1 MCHNMSMSWPIFEA
15 HKKQGSR
22 CDQGQNRRRNSLRH
36 DGFEVPHAE
45 RTNHLAN
52 THPDDIAAFKKELQ
66 DAFALAVVKEFGE
79 LPDGPIPSDEVL
91 DGAVNAP
98 GAVTLRIL
106 YDAGRSAARVVTVNE
121 ETHRNSLDLFFLKVG
136 EHGRGLGL
144 KAWLAIERRFPET
157 VAWQTH
163 TPYFEKRNIHFYVNK
178 CGFRIIEFFNRH
190 KP

>member
-1 MCHNMSMSWPIFEA
+1 MRNEPI
-15 HKKQGSR
+15 
-22 CDQGQNRRRNSLRH
+22 
-36 DGFEVPHAE
+36 
-45 RTNHLAN
+45 TLAN

-66 DAFALAVVKEFGE
+66 DAFASAVVDEFGE

-106 YDAGRSAARVVTVNE
+106 CDGRTIGGAVVTVNE

-157 VAWQTH
+157 VSWQTY

-190 KP
+190 NPDPNQPEGGNDLPGDGDAFQFEKVMKPSSPGLTEME